1 MTAEEALVARLKSTP
16 GVTALVGTRIFP
28 MEAPQGAVTPWIVYQ
43 RVSTNTFSVLRGRS
57 SLDDPRLQYTVW
69 ADTYSSAR
77 AVATQVRLSLD
88 DYQVDGVHAR
98 FRDQRDVPNPDGIR
112 KGVSQDYF
120 VNEEV

>member
-1 MTAEEALVARLKSTP
+1 MTAEEALVARLKSTA

-43 RVSTNTFSVLRGRS
+43 RVSTNPFTVLVGRS
-57 SLDDPRLQYTVW
+57 GLDDPRLQYTVW

-88 DYQVDGVHAR
+88 DYQGDGVHAR